1 MMTDVAP
8 VATIG
13 QHIVYQSGRMV
24 LLWNLPVKVNADG
37 SNGQT
42 RVSLDRARQ
51 LWIFVPP
58 GASDIALATYHPL
71 DWGDRG
77 KWIPEGRAPYG
88 LDAPEN
94 GGKRIFAGDDEVLY
108 RAWGFLLDKH
118 GEPVIQGLHDPAP
131 GYYVSTTALR
141 YESLPLTD
149 PKSYFDSASLP
160 GATLPGEDLLPYGV
174 SLGDLALVKH
184 GPYKVFVRFF
194 DVGKSGDLLELSP
207 AACDA
212 LGIPD
217 RARDVGAEDGTSITI
232 FPGSSGLLAHPLAS
246 ADEIQTAGKR
256 AAALHGLPG
265 Y

>member
-1 MMTDVAP
+1 MSAEQSIDM
-8 VATIG
+8 IG
-13 QHIVYQSGRMV
+13 QHLLYKSGET
-24 LLWNLPVKVNADG
+24 LSLWNLPVKVNADG
-37 SNGQT
+37 ANGQT
-42 RVSLDRARQ
+42 RAPIERARQ
-51 LWIFVPP
+51 LGIFVPP
-58 GASDIALATYHPL
+58 SAEDVALATYHER

-77 KWIPEGRAPYG
+77 TWIPEGRAPYG

-94 GGKRIFAGDDEVLY
+94 GGKRIFAADDEVLY

-118 GEPVIQGLHDPAP
+118 GEPVIQGPRDPAP

-141 YESLPLTD
+141 DESMPPTD
-149 PKSYFDSASLP
+149 PRSYFDSASLP

-174 SLGDLALVKH
+174 HLGDVALVKH
-184 GPYKVFVRFF
+184 GPYKIFVRFC

-207 AACDA
+207 AACDS

-217 RARDVGAEDGTSITI
+217 RARDGGTPGDVSITI
-232 FPGSSGLLAHPLAS
+232 FPGSSGLLDHPLAS
-246 ADEIQTAGKR
+246 FDDIQTAGKH